1 LHGDLYAAAGWGVGD
16 DHGECVCQHAAVADA
31 GRSGWGYERDRQ
43 LRAGDDHDHD
53 LGPVD
58 DHDEDDNDDL
68 DYDQAVD
75 DDGVDDP
82 VARAGSSRGLVL
94 VVSVVVGVPESEWN
108 VRQGFRRPHLA
119 SAVDQEVDAHE
130 QEQAHQGEEEG

>member
-1 LHGDLYAAAGWGVGD
+1 
-16 DHGECVCQHAAVADA
+16 
-31 GRSGWGYERDRQ
+31 
-43 LRAGDDHDHD
+43 LRAVDDHDHD

-58 DHDEDDNDDL
+58 DHDEDDDDDL

-75 DDGVDDP
+75 DDDVDDP

-94 VVSVVVGVPESEWN
+94 AVSVVGVPEPEWN